1 MLIQNSFN
9 DGKYLSKKYSK
20 VIFNRKEIELIL
32 RIYGRMVSSGQWRDY
47 GISMLKEVA
56 VFSIYRHAS
65 EHSIYRIEKRPLTAK
80 KQGMYSVIE
89 LDGRILK
96 QGNDLSVVLKKKKKK
111 LIRIVK

>member
-56 VFSIYRHAS
+56 VFSIYRL
-65 EHSIYRIEKRPLTAK
+65 EKRPLTAK
-80 KQGMYSVIE
+80 KKGMYSVIE

-96 QGNDLSVVLKKKKKK
+96 QGNDLSVVLKVFDKK